1 MARYKVE
8 INGIDTSKLQVI
20 KNDEMNRLLKSY
32 QVTRDTEIKETLVMG
47 NLRLVLSMV
56 QRFSHRCDNMDD
68 LFQIGCIGLIKAI
81 DNFDTKHEVR
91 FSTYAVPMILGEIKR
106 YLRDNQMLKVSRNLK
121 DLAYQTLKIKEQYIH
136 EHQEEPSNKVLA
148 ELLNVTE
155 KEINTSM
162 DALQTVMSIS
172 EPIYNDS
179 GDSMF
184 LSDQIKDEKDGI
196 MSLIHNLSVKQSL
209 SKLNEKELDI
219 INKRYFKDQTQTEI
233 ANELGISQAQVS
245 RLEKSALEVLKKNL

>member
-20 KNDEMNRLLKSY
+20 KNDEMNKLLK
-32 QVTRDTEIKETLVMG
+32 QHQETKDEQIKEILVMG

-121 DLAYQTLKIKEQYIH
+121 DLAYHTLKIKEEYIH
-136 EHQEEPSNKVLA
+136 THQCEPTNKVLA
-148 ELLNVTE
+148 QLLNVTE

-162 DALQTVMSIS
+162 DALQSVMSIS

-184 LSDQIKDEKDGI
+184 LSDQIKDEKDDI

-209 SKLNEKELDI
+209 KKLNTKELDI

-233 ANELGISQAQVS
+233 AQELGISQAQVS
-245 RLEKSALEVLKKNL
+245 RLEKSALHILKKNL